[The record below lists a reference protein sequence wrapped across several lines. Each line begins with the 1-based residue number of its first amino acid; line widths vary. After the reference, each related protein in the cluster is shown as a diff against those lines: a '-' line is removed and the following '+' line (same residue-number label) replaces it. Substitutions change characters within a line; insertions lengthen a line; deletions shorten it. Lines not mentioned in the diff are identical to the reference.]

1 MDFVSLGMF
10 ILDDIYYPLPRAPV
24 TDIIGGAGSYAV
36 LGARIMQGSGHGIGW
51 TVHVGSDFPEHVR
64 KEIESWGTECQ
75 FIDTPGRLTTRG
87 LNTYRQQERRGKE
100 KCEEA
105 FAEPFV
111 YWRLEHFVN
120 WYFYDTGLIFSSRLA
135 TN

>member
-10 ILDDIYYPLPRAPV
+10 ILDDIYYPIPRAPV
-24 TDIIGGAGSYAV
+24 TGIIGGAGSYAV

-64 KEIESWGTECQ
+64 KEIESWETGCQ

-87 LNTYRQQERRGKE
+87 LNTYRQQERRGK
-100 KCEEA
+100 KR
-105 FAEPFV
+105 PKKLL
-111 YWRLEHFVN
+111 R
-120 WYFYDTGLIFSSRLA
+120 SRLYTGGWNTSLTDISMTSA
-135 TN
+135 